1 MMTIMMMM
9 MIVVVVVVVVV
20 PGVSVGM
27 GDMVLPYVYSE

>member
-1 MMTIMMMM
+1 MTIMMMM
-9 MIVVVVVVVVV
+9 MMMMIVVVVV